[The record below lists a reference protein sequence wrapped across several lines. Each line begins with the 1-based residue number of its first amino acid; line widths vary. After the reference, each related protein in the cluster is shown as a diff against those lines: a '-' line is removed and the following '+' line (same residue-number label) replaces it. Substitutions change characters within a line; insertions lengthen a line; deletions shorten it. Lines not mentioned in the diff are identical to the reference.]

1 MVNATPPLTVK
12 FEIDDTRKP
21 VPFSLLDDEFE
32 EGFENFTLQLDPNT
46 VDETVKIVVGS
57 AMINIKDDDGEQ
69 FRLEPYSSVIESTF
83 I

>member
-1 MVNATPPLTVK
+1 MVDNTPPLMVTFAV
-12 FEIDDTRKP
+12 DDIRKP

-57 AMINIKDDDGEQ
+57 AMINIKDDDGE
-69 FRLEPYSSVIESTF
+69 
-83 I
+83 